1 MTEPADKTPGSQGR
15 VLFQRETRHE
25 YVRLV
30 DAIDEAL
37 AELQQQIREHLPD
50 YMPGAKGGPR
60 RMRRRRRRRAA
71 GARRRAASRH
81 SSRTTAPRNG
91 GGSSRPARG
100 GTTAGAWT

>member
-15 VLFQRETRHE
+15 VLFQRETRRE

-50 YMPGAKGGPR
+50 YMAQRDGGMLR
-60 RMRRRRRRRAA
+60 AEWAAAVSNGEQWRIALTVGRVRRRDGA
-71 GARRRAASRH
+71 G
-81 SSRTTAPRNG
+81 
-91 GGSSRPARG
+91 
-100 GTTAGAWT
+100 